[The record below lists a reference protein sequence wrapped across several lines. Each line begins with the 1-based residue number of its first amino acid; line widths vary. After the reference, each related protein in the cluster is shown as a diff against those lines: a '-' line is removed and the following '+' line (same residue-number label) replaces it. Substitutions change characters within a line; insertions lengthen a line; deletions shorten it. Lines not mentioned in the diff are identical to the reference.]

1 MSSKVKLAWLEYVQ
15 ELVPMM
21 DPADFRDDAD
31 TRQSFTKLLSLTVDK
46 SPDIRKSSRQVV
58 VGLFD
63 LNAATWSLLLRSV
76 PRNLQARERK
86 ERVDKILS
94 ASFL

>member
-1 MSSKVKLAWLEYVQ
+1 
-15 ELVPMM
+15 MM

-31 TRQSFTKLLSLTVDK
+31 TRLSFTKLLSLTIEK
-46 SPDIRKSSRQVV
+46 GPDIRRSSRQVV

-76 PRNLQARERK
+76 PRNLQASERAVNGVLPDGVLYVTWL
-86 ERVDKILS
+86 VD
-94 ASFL
+94 A